1 MAEELSSR
9 VRARISDTN
18 AALLGVRAR
27 SSGLT
32 KSRIIDNALCA
43 SFTFEHD
50 DARDAR
56 IIERLDMMTR
66 HNHRHARDL
75 NLQSEA
81 FSMFLHFFFTM
92 SPQIPAADSEAR
104 AARGVGL
111 MNQYIDSL
119 GEKMRG
125 GGKTF
130 KHALEDVLVSD
141 EDFFKLDELSLLKA
155 LQHKKL
161 TSPKK
166 ERANV

>member
-1 MAEELSSR
+1 MSDELTSR
-9 VRARISDTN
+9 FRVRISDTN
-18 AALLGVRAR
+18 AALLNVRSRA
-27 SSGLT
+27 SGLT
-32 KSRIIDNALCA
+32 KSRIINNALSA

-50 DARDAR
+50 DERDAR
-56 IIERLDMMTR
+56 IIERLDMMMR
-66 HNHRHARDL
+66 HHHRHARDL

-92 SPQIPAADSEAR
+92 SPQIPAAESNAR

-111 MNQYIDSL
+111 MNQFIDQL

-141 EDFFKLDELSLLKA
+141 EDFFKLDELKLLQS

-161 TSPKK
+161 TPPIQES
-166 ERANV
+166 ANV